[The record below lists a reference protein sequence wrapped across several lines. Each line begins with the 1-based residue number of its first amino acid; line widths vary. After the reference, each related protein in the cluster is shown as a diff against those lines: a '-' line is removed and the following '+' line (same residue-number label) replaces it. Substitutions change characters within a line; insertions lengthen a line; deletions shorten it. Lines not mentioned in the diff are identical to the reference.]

1 MLSITR
7 CDITTQIMCYWVVQI
22 KAWEEE
28 ELDKPIDIDQIR
40 VDPSPFQLVERTSL
54 HKVIDNPIG
63 IASKILLYWG
73 FFYAFTSESRIRLL
87 SLWDCQ

>member
-1 MLSITR
+1 ML
-7 CDITTQIMCYWVVQI
+7 YWGVQI

-54 HKVIDNPIG
+54 HKVIHNPIV
-63 IASKILLYWG
+63 IAYEILCIILSIYVLPI
-73 FFYAFTSESRIRLL
+73 ES
-87 SLWDCQ
+87 

>member
-1 MLSITR
+1 ML
-7 CDITTQIMCYWVVQI
+7 YWGVQI

-54 HKVIDNPIG
+54 HKVIHNPIE
-63 IASKILLYWG
+63 ITYEILCIMLRIYI
-73 FFYAFTSESRIRLL
+73 FPSEL
-87 SLWDCQ
+87 